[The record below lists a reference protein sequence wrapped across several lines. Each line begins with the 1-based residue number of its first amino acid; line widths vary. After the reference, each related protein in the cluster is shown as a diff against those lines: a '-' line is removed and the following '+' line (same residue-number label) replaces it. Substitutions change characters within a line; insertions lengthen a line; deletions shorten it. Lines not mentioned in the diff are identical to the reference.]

1 MNKNNRESF
10 NLKFLVVGL
19 GSMGKRRIRNLQ
31 KLGYNNII
39 GFDKRIDRQKEAKKL
54 YGVKIFSNIQ
64 DALIEKPNMMI
75 ISTPPNLHLDYVK
88 LALKHKIHFF
98 TELNLLYNDVKV
110 IIRKLKKQKTIGCPS
125 FTMQNHPI
133 TKKLKQLIKTKTI
146 GNILLVNHHTGHYLP
161 IWHPWEKL
169 DDFFV
174 SQKDTGGAKEL
185 IAADLVWIL
194 HIFPK
199 VNIVTGN
206 VKKIS
211 NLKIK
216 SDDVYQANLE
226 LSNGIFCN
234 LLIDVITFPSSKIT
248 EIIGERG
255 TIVCD
260 FTSGRITIKKKNFS
274 KNISVEMG
282 QVAKGYAGITPPE
295 TLYEDEMSAFINTV
309 TNKKK
314 YPYSFKDELDLL
326 LVIKTIENSSRLGK
340 KISIRY

>member
-1 MNKNNRESF
+1 MNKYHKSSD
-10 NLKFLVVGL
+10 NLKFLIIGL

-31 KLGYNNII
+31 KLRYNNII
-39 GFDKRIDRQKEAKKL
+39 GFDKRIDRQKEAEKL
-54 YGVKIFSNIQ
+54 YGIKTFSNIQ
-64 DALIEKPNMMI
+64 DALVEKPNMMI
-75 ISTPPNLHLDYVK
+75 ISTPPNLHLDYVN
-88 LALKHKIHFF
+88 LALLHEIDFF
-98 TELNLLYNDVKV
+98 TELNLLYDDVKEIV
-110 IIRKLKKQKTIGCPS
+110 RKLKKQKNIGCPS

-133 TKKLKQLIKTKTI
+133 IKKLKQLIKIKSI

-161 IWHPWEKL
+161 TWHPWEKL

-185 IAADLVWIL
+185 MAADLVWIL

-216 SDDVYQANLE
+216 SDDVYQASLE

-234 LLIDVITFPSSKIT
+234 LLIDVITFPSTKIT
-248 EIIGERG
+248 EIIGEKG

-260 FTSGRITIKKKNFS
+260 FTSGKITIKKKDFL
-274 KNISVEMG
+274 KEISVKMG
-282 QVAKGYAGITPPE
+282 YVAKGYTGITPPE

-314 YPYSFKDELDLL
+314 YPYSFKEELDLL
-326 LVIKTIENSSRLGK
+326 LVIKSIENSSRLRK
-340 KISIRY
+340 KISVRY